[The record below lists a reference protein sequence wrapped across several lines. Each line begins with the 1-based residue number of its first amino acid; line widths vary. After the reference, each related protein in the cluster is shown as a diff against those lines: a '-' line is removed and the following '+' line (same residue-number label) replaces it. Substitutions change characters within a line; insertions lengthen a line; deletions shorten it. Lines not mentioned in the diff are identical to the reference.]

1 MPKDTFSFATEGSET
16 NSQRDASVSLITGAR
31 GVTAGRQITDE
42 ASVKQEGAVSDP
54 PQLHP
59 VAFPG
64 FALYGQQLDHR

>member
-1 MPKDTFSFATEGSET
+1 MPMDTFSFAIEGSKT
-16 NSQRDASVSLITGAR
+16 YLQRDASVSIITGAQA
-31 GVTAGRQITDE
+31 VTAGQHITDE

-54 PQLHP
+54 PQLHS